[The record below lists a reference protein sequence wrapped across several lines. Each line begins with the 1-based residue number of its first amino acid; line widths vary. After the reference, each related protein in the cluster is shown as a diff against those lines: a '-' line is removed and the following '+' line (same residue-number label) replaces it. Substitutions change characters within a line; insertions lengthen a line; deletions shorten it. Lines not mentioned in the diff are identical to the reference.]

1 MDSSIPSTTPMSDPL
16 RIDVFTVFPSLIS
29 NFTGES
35 LLGKAQEH
43 DLVEINAHD
52 LRKEAVGRH
61 KSVDDAP
68 FGGGAGMVLMPEP
81 IFAAVES
88 VDAPRPLLLMSPS
101 GRSFDQEMA
110 LELAASGGFSML
122 CGRYEGV
129 DERIATEL
137 CDGAVS
143 IGDFVLAGGEVAAL
157 VIIEAVARLVPGVM
171 GNDDSAGDESFM
183 TGLLEY
189 PHYTRPAEFRGMEVP
204 PVLRSGDHGKV
215 ERWRRAQALA
225 RTIERR
231 PDLIGAR
238 GGLTPAD
245 KKLLSEFDLNAN

>member
-1 MDSSIPSTTPMSDPL
+1 M
-16 RIDVFTVFPSLIS
+16 RIDVFTVFPSLIDD
-29 NFTGES
+29 FAGES
-35 LLGKAQEH
+35 LLGKAQERE
-43 DLVEINAHD
+43 LIAINAHD

-88 VDAPRPLLLMSPS
+88 VDPPRPLLLLSPS
-101 GRSFDQEMA
+101 GPTFDQAMA
-110 LELAASGGFSML
+110 MELATSDGFSLL

-129 DERIATEL
+129 DERITTEL

-143 IGDFVLAGGEVAAL
+143 IGDYVLAGGEVGAL
-157 VIIEAVARLVPGVM
+157 VIIEAVTRLVPGVM
-171 GNDDSAGDESFM
+171 GNGESAGDESFM

-189 PHYTRPAEFRGMEVP
+189 PHYTRPAEFRGTEVP
-204 PVLRSGDHGKV
+204 AVLRSGDHGKV

-225 RTIERR
+225 RTVERR
-231 PDLIGAR
+231 PDLIEKR
-238 GGLTPAD
+238 GGLSAVEQ
-245 KKLLSEFDLNAN
+245 KLLAEFDL

>member
-1 MDSSIPSTTPMSDPL
+1 M
-16 RIDVFTVFPSLIS
+16 RIDVFTVFPSLIDDFAS
-29 NFTGES
+29 ES
-35 LLGKAQEH
+35 LLGKAQQNE
-43 DLVEINAHD
+43 LVEINAHD
-52 LRKEAVGRH
+52 LRKEAAGRH
-61 KSVDDAP
+61 KAVDDAP

-88 VDAPRPLLLMSPS
+88 VEAPRPLLMSPS
-101 GRSFDQEMA
+101 GRRFDQDMA
-110 LELAASGGFSML
+110 LELADSGGFSML

-171 GNDDSAGDESFM
+171 GNDDSAADESFM

-189 PHYTRPAEFRGMEVP
+189 PHYTRPAEFRGMDVP
-204 PVLRSGDHGKV
+204 AVLRSGDHGKV

-231 PDLIGAR
+231 PDLIDVR
-238 GGLTPAD
+238 GGLSTAD
-245 KKLLSEFDLNAN
+245 QKLLAEFDLDAN

>member
-1 MDSSIPSTTPMSDPL
+1 V
-16 RIDVFTVFPSLIS
+16 RIDVFTVFPGLI
-29 NFTGES
+29 NDFADES
-35 LLGKAQEH
+35 LLGKAQER
-43 DLVEINAHD
+43 DLLQINAHD
-52 LRKEAVGRH
+52 LRKEATGKH

-101 GRSFDQEMA
+101 GRRFDQDMA
-110 LELAASGGFSML
+110 LELAATDGFSLL

-129 DERIATEL
+129 DERIASEL

-143 IGDFVLAGGEVAAL
+143 IGDYVLAGGEVAAL
-157 VIIEAVARLVPGVM
+157 VMIEAVARLVPGVM

-189 PHYTRPAEFRGMEVP
+189 PHYTRPAEFRGMDVP
-204 PVLRSGDHGKV
+204 AVLRSGDHGKV
-215 ERWRRAQALA
+215 ERWRRAQALQ

-231 PDLIGAR
+231 PDLLDAR
-238 GGLTPAD
+238 GGLTD
-245 KKLLSEFDLNAN
+245 EDRKLLAEFDL

>member
-1 MDSSIPSTTPMSDPL
+1 M
-16 RIDVFTVFPSLIS
+16 RIDVFTVFPSLITD
-29 NFTGES
+29 FAAES
-35 LLGKAQEH
+35 LLGKAQER
-43 DLVEINAHD
+43 DLLEVNAHD
-52 LRKEAVGRH
+52 LRKEAAGKH
-61 KSVDDAP
+61 KAVDDAP

-101 GRSFDQEMA
+101 GRRFDQAMA
-110 LELAASGGFSML
+110 LELADADGFSLL

-129 DERIATEL
+129 DERIASEL
-137 CDGAVS
+137 CDDAVS

-189 PHYTRPAEFRGMEVP
+189 PHYTRPAEFRGMDVP
-204 PVLRSGDHGKV
+204 AVLRSGDHGKV
-215 ERWRRAQALA
+215 DRWRRAQALA

-231 PDLIGAR
+231 PDLIDAR
-238 GGLTPAD
+238 GGLTGPD
-245 KKLLSEFDLNAN
+245 QKLLDEFEL